1 MNAPRRITPEDLALF
16 AMQLLS
22 QEEAAEVAA
31 YLEQSE
37 EGRRELAEVQGDLA
51 IYAHTVDMNPPP
63 ALTRERLLKQIAKEK
78 KTIPI
83 DRAAAV
89 PERGNRVAPAYGSG
103 DDAGAR
109 TDDSAIAP
117 RRGLEGDA
125 PLTEETLPKRSLAGK
140 IFPWVGWAVAA
151 GLAVTTGDLYHERES
166 MQTALVSQATRL
178 DHLTADAAAARQVL
192 DTMTDTTAMQV
203 TLTKT
208 PSAPAPQGRATY
220 VADKGTLIFVANNL
234 EPLPET
240 KAYELWLI
248 PAAAGHAPI
257 PAGTFHPDERG
268 NASII
273 LPPLPK
279 GVQAKAFGVT
289 IEDKDGATTPTLP
302 IILVGT

>member
-1 MNAPRRITPEDLALF
+1 MSAPRRITPEDLALF

-22 QEEAAEVAA
+22 QEEAAEVEA

-37 EGRRELAEVQGDLA
+37 EARRELAEVQGDLA
-51 IYAHTVDMNPPP
+51 IYAHTVDMQPPP

-78 KTIPI
+78 KTVPI
-83 DRAAAV
+83 DRPAAV
-89 PERGNRVAPAYGSG
+89 PERGNRVATASGSG
-103 DDAGAR
+103 DKIGAAAEG
-109 TDDSAIAP
+109 SAITP
-117 RRGLEGDA
+117 HRGLEGDA
-125 PLTEETLPKRSLAGK
+125 SLTEENLPKRSLAGRV
-140 IFPWVGWAVAA
+140 FPWVGWAVAA

-192 DTMTDTTAMQV
+192 DAMTDTTAMQV
-203 TLTKT
+203 TLTKSPT
-208 PSAPAPQGRATY
+208 PREPQGRATY
-220 VADKGTLIFVANNL
+220 VANKGTLIFVANNL

-248 PAAAGHAPI
+248 PAAAGRTPI

-268 NASII
+268 NASVI

-279 GVQAKAFGVT
+279 GIEAKAFGVT